1 MTQLKYDPTKIT
13 QLKELIQ
20 LESKGESFDE
30 ITLEKMVIGKHMI
43 EQLPAIMAEISDGDV
58 KEVLVVSDETQIKRG
73 EDILKDLI
81 GRIFAKKGIR
91 GELLCLRADN
101 TNLLHADMAGVK
113 RVQSKIDSRTGIIGI
128 GGGTITDICKYATF
142 LSLKER
148 PDIGKIP
155 LVICQT
161 ATSGSA
167 FGANQAVIFI
177 EGVKRTLQ
185 ALYPTVVLVDLDVIE
200 SAPRN
205 LNIAGFGDMSG
216 ILISSVDW
224 YVSNMLGMS
233 DGYSE
238 LVVNIMQDSGQALLA
253 VDRKVGDMSPEGIA
267 ILAKIL
273 VMMGIVSSM
282 GFGTAPISGFDH
294 MISHA
299 LDFESLATGRKLS
312 LHGAQVGLGAAYAS
326 VAYQQFMTEF
336 SPDKIDVNL
345 CYPSEK
351 TAHDEVV
358 SRFGHIDLDGKSV
371 KEIWTHY
378 KEKLTLW
385 NQKRSLF
392 EKFLA
397 DWNKAEGPKDQ
408 ISAKL
413 TSAEKIIEALYI
425 SGNPTLPEEL
435 TPPISAEQMK
445 FAFLNARFMRNRFV
459 MSDIMGL
466 VGMMNDGF
474 WKRVDSEVRRILKNL
489 RS

>member
-1 MTQLKYDPTKIT
+1 MQLKYDPTRMK

-20 LESKGESFDE
+20 EESKGESFEE

-43 EQLPAIMAEISDGDV
+43 EQLPAIMTEISDGNV
-58 KEVLVVSDETQIKRG
+58 KEVLVVSDETPIKRG
-73 EDILKDLI
+73 EDLLNDLI
-81 GRIFAKKGIR
+81 GRIFANKGIKAKH
-91 GELLCLRADN
+91 LCLRADN

-113 RVQSKIDSRTGIIGI
+113 QVQSKTDSRTGIIGI

-142 LSLKER
+142 QSLQQR
-148 PDIGKIP
+148 PDIDKIP

-177 EGVKRTLQ
+177 DDVKRTLQ
-185 ALYPTVVLVDLDVIE
+185 AMYPTVVMVDLDVIE

-205 LNIAGFGDMSG
+205 LNIAGFGDMAG

-224 YVSNMLGMS
+224 YVSHMLGMS

-253 VDRKVGDMSPEGIA
+253 VDRKVGDMSPEGIE

-282 GFGTAPISGFDH
+282 RFGTAPISGFDH

-299 LDFESLATGRKLS
+299 LDFEGLATGRKLS
-312 LHGAQVGLGAAYAS
+312 LHGAQVGLGATYAS
-326 VAYQQFMTEF
+326 VAYQQFISEF

-358 SRFGHIDLDGKSV
+358 NRFGDIDSDGKSV
-371 KEIWTHY
+371 QEIWTYY

-385 NQKRSLF
+385 HQKRSLF
-392 EKFLA
+392 EKFLKN
-397 DWNKAEGPKDQ
+397 WNKTGGPKDQ
-408 ISAKL
+408 ISKKL
-413 TSAEKIIEALYI
+413 TSAEKIIEALYH
-425 SGNPTLPEEL
+425 SGNPTLPEAL

-459 MSDIMGL
+459 MSDIMGFM
-466 VGMMNDGF
+466 GMLDDDF
-474 WKRVDSEVRRILKNL
+474 WQSVDSEVRRILKNL
-489 RS
+489 KS